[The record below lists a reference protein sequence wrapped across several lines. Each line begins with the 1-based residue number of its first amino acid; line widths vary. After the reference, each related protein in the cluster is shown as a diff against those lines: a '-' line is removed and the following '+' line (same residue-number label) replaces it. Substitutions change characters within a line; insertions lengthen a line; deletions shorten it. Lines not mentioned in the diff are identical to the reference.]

1 MLAVPMCCA
10 YLVYVCLTS
19 FSLVLQHP
27 HELRKKNRSM
37 PLVDLCL
44 FGKVGQQ
51 SDTSKDDFI
60 MKTITMRRFGDYTDA
75 SVMNILRDPNEVIVL
90 VFPHKDAMDLEE
102 GIQLAEKRCGYN
114 IDVDDIEEQKH
125 QKKKKMTLIFI
136 DGTWK
141 HAREMEQASS
151 VEWPKNLI
159 RVQLKPRKSNFKEGS
174 DQSSNIEVNSKEGP
188 AFVER
193 RFQIRTPPSPDHLST
208 AECLAW
214 IVSRVENNPH
224 IYQSITKALDYMVT
238 IWQQVREEAASDT
251 RKKKNKATN
260 RPDNMMS
267 QKKLKIGKS

>member
-1 MLAVPMCCA
+1 
-10 YLVYVCLTS
+10 
-19 FSLVLQHP
+19 
-27 HELRKKNRSM
+27 M
-37 PLVDLCL
+37 PLVELCL
-44 FGKVGQQ
+44 FGKGGQQ
-51 SDTSKDDFI
+51 SDTSKNDFI

-90 VFPHKDAMDLEE
+90 VFPHKNAMDLEE

-114 IDVDDIEEQKH
+114 SIDDNDIEEQK
-125 QKKKKMTLIFI
+125 QQNKMALIFI
-136 DGTWK
+136 DATWK

-159 RVQLKPRKSNFKEGS
+159 RVQLNPSKSNVKEGGS
-174 DQSSNIEVNSKEGP
+174 DQSSNIVEDNSKEGP

-224 IYQSITKALDYMVT
+224 IYQSITKALDYMVA

-260 RPDNMMS
+260 RPENMMS